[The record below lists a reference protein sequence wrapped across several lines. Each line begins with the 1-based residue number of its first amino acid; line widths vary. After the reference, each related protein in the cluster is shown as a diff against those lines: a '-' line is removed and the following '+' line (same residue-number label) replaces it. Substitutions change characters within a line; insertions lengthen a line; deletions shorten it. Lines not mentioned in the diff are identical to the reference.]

1 LKKLFRKL
9 KDLIPYYAVNKLKQD
24 TSSQHAEMELAESE
38 NKYRTLVEHYALGV
52 YIFQDGLFKYI
63 NTRLTEMTG
72 YSHETLLQMSFEDFL
87 EDDSKEIVQ
96 KRVDNFLNGKENKMV
111 EITIIHQNKSKLQTE
126 LHSSLIMYM
135 GKPALMGTLLDITEK
150 KQAQKMVNYLAY
162 YDSLTG
168 IPNRNLFNETSSN
181 ALLEMKQNHEQAA
194 LLFIDLDQ
202 FKIVNDTLGHQE
214 GDFIL
219 KKIAGKIKKLV
230 GDKGLIARYG
240 GDEFVILLKYTDL
253 IEIEE
258 FSRLLIEEIP
268 IALSCQIKVSPGIGI
283 SLFPQHAETIDSL
296 IRFADMAIYTLKSY
310 DNRKQDFIF
319 YDHSMSNN
327 RIRTNK
333 LSNDL
338 HNAIEENQLH
348 IVYQPKL
355 DLNTYKIEGME
366 ALVRWAHPVHGNI
379 SPAEFI
385 PLAEQ
390 NGVIH
395 QLGDWVLRTAITE
408 TLKLN
413 HPLTLNVNISTR
425 QLLRGTF
432 VESVERILEETQ
444 FPVAQLNLE
453 ITESLALHDVDKA
466 VEIIQQLKSLGILLS
481 LDDFG
486 TGYSSL
492 SYLTKLPVDF
502 LKIDQSFINGLEN
515 NDSNKTVIKSI
526 INVAHS
532 LNMKVTA
539 EGIETKEQ
547 AQFLQK
553 HHCDNG
559 QGYYFSKPIPYQ
571 EIKIFL
577 EKALAKQI

>member
-1 LKKLFRKL
+1 MKKSFRKL
-9 KDLIPYYAVNKLKQD
+9 KDLIPFYAVKKLKQD
-24 TSSQHAEMELAESE
+24 TSSQHAEVELAESE
-38 NKYRTLVEHYALGV
+38 KKYRTLVEHYALGV
-52 YIFQDGLFKYI
+52 YIFQDGIFKYI

-72 YSHETLLQMSFEDFL
+72 YSHEALLQMSFKDFL
-87 EDDSKEIVQ
+87 DGASEEIVL
-96 KRVDNFLNGKENKMV
+96 KRVDNFLNGKENTMV
-111 EITIIHQNKSKLQTE
+111 EITIIHKDKSKLQAE

-162 YDSLTG
+162 YDSLTD

-181 ALLEMKQNHEQAA
+181 ALLEMKNNQEKAA

-219 KKIAGKIKKLV
+219 KKVANKIKNLV
-230 GDKGLIARYG
+230 GEKGLIARYG

-253 IEIEE
+253 TEIEY
-258 FSRLLIEEIP
+258 FSNLLVEEIP
-268 IALSCQIKVSPGIGI
+268 IGLTCQIKVSPSIGI
-283 SLFPQHAETIDSL
+283 SLFPQHSETIESL
-296 IRFADMAIYTLKSY
+296 TRFAEMAIYTLKTY
-310 DNRKQDFIF
+310 ENRKQNFIF
-319 YDHSMSNN
+319 YDQAISNN
-327 RIRTNK
+327 QIRTNK

-338 HNAIEENQLH
+338 HTAIEANQLH

-366 ALVRWAHPVHGNI
+366 ALVRWVHPVHGNI
-379 SPAEFI
+379 SPCEFI
-385 PLAEQ
+385 PLAEK

-395 QLGDWVLRTAITE
+395 QLGDWVLRTAIDE
-408 TLKLN
+408 TLKLDQS
-413 HPLTLNVNISTR
+413 LTLNVNVSTR

-432 VESVERILEETQ
+432 VESVERILIDTQ
-444 FPVAQLNLE
+444 FPAGQLNLE

-466 VEIIQQLKSLGILLS
+466 VEIINQLKSLGILLS

-532 LNMKVTA
+532 LNMQVTA

-547 AQFLQK
+547 ALFLQK
-553 HHCDNG
+553 YHCDHG
-559 QGYYFSKPIPYQ
+559 QGYFFSKPIPFH
-571 EIKIFL
+571 EIKTFL
-577 EKALAKQI
+577 EKSNS

>member
-1 LKKLFRKL
+1 
-9 KDLIPYYAVNKLKQD
+9 
-24 TSSQHAEMELAESE
+24 MELAESE

-52 YIFQDGLFKYI
+52 YIFQDGIFKYI

-72 YSHETLLQMSFEDFL
+72 YSHEALLQMKFEDFL
-87 EDDSKEIVQ
+87 DDASKQIVL
-96 KRVDNFLNGKENKMV
+96 KRVDNFLNGKENTMV
-111 EITIIHQNKSKLQTE
+111 EITIIHENKSKLQVE

-162 YDSLTG
+162 YDSLTD
-168 IPNRNLFNETSSN
+168 IPNRNLFNETSAN
-181 ALLEMKQNHEQAA
+181 ALLEMQRNQEKAA

-202 FKIVNDTLGHQE
+202 FKNVNATLGHQE
-214 GDFIL
+214 GDLIL
-219 KKIAGKIKKLV
+219 KKVACKIKKLV
-230 GDKGLIARYG
+230 GDNGLIARYG
-240 GDEFVILLKYTDL
+240 GDEFVILLNYENI
-253 IEIEE
+253 IEVEE
-258 FSRLLIEEIP
+258 FSSLLIKEIP
-268 IALSCQIKVSPGIGI
+268 IALSCQIKVSPSIGI
-283 SLFPQHAETIDSL
+283 SLFPQHADTIDSL
-296 IRFADMAIYTLKSY
+296 IRFAEMAIYTLKSY
-310 DNRKQDFIF
+310 DNRKQNYIL
-319 YDHSMSNN
+319 YDCSMSNN
-327 RIRTNK
+327 SIRTNK

-366 ALVRWAHPVHGNI
+366 ALVRWVHPVHGNI

-395 QLGDWVLRTAITE
+395 QLGDWVLRTAIKE

-432 VESVERILEETQ
+432 VESVENILKETQ
-444 FPVAQLNLE
+444 FPVGQLNLE
-453 ITESLALHDVDKA
+453 ITESLALHDVDQA
-466 VEIIQQLKSLGILLS
+466 VEIINELKSLGILLS

-532 LNMKVTA
+532 LNMQVTA
-539 EGIETKEQ
+539 EGIETHEQ
-547 AQFLQK
+547 AEFLK
-553 HHCDNG
+553 KYNCDNG
-559 QGYYFSKPIPYQ
+559 QGYYFSKPIPFHD
-571 EIKIFL
+571 IKLFL
-577 EKALAKQI
+577 EKSYS